1 VLGQTVLDRY
11 VVEEELGAGAMGTV
25 YRGRHV
31 KLKRPVAIKV
41 MHDHLT
47 GEPMLMERF
56 RREARAAAKLDHAN
70 VVSVLDTGET
80 ADGRPVMVM
89 EYAAGR
95 SLSTIMVGPLPAKRI
110 LSLLMQL
117 LRGLDHAHSMGLV
130 HRDLKPDNV
139 ILQGDLG
146 DEVVRIVDFGI
157 AVLRGGEEEQGG
169 KLTGTGMIVGTPQ
182 YMAPEQ
188 AKSEPIDQRADLYAL
203 GVMMYEMIGGRTPF
217 DGSAMEVAIHK
228 IDHDPPPISER
239 VPGVTTDRVLEA
251 FMRRLLARTPVQ
263 RFSTAHEALAILELY
278 QRDRLAAASELCVID
293 VDQALAVISLPE
305 PRR

>member
-1 VLGQTVLDRY
+1 MLGQTVLDRY

-31 KLKRPVAIKV
+31 KLKRSVAIKV

-47 GEPMLMERF
+47 GEPALLERF
-56 RREARAAAKLDHAN
+56 RREGRAAGKLDHAN
-70 VVSVLDTGET
+70 VVSVLDVGET
-80 ADGRPVMVM
+80 RGRPVMVM

-95 SLSTIMVGPLPAKRI
+95 SLKEVMVGPLPAKRMQA
-110 LSLLMQL
+110 LLVQL

-139 ILQGDLG
+139 ILQGDLN

-188 AKSEPIDQRADLYAL
+188 AKSEAIDQRADLYAL
-203 GVMMYEMIGGRTPF
+203 GVMMYEMICGRTPF
-217 DGSAMEVAIHK
+217 DGTAMEVAITK
-228 IDHDPPPISER
+228 IDHDPPPVAER
-239 VPGVTTDRVLEA
+239 VPGTKVDRVLEA
-251 FMRRLLARTPVQ
+251 FMRKLLARMPVQ
-263 RFSTAHEALAILELY
+263 RFSTAHEALGVLELY
-278 QRDRLAAASELCVID
+278 ERDRLAAASELGVID
-293 VDQALAVISLPE
+293 VEKALAVISLPE

>member
-11 VVEEELGAGAMGTV
+11 LVEEELGAGAMGTV

-80 ADGRPVMVM
+80 PDGRPVMVM

-95 SLSTIMVGPLPAKRI
+95 SLSAIMVGPLPTKRI
-110 LSLLMQL
+110 LALLTQL

-139 ILQGDLG
+139 ILQGDL
-146 DEVVRIVDFGI
+146 DEEVVRIVDFGI
-157 AVLRGGEEEQGG
+157 AVLRGGEEQGG

-251 FMRRLLARTPVQ
+251 FMRKLLARTPVQ
-263 RFSTAHEALAILELY
+263 RFSTAHEALQILELY
-278 QRDRLAAASELCVID
+278 ERDRLAAAAELGVID
-293 VDQALAVISLPE
+293 VEKALAVISLPE
-305 PRR
+305 HRR